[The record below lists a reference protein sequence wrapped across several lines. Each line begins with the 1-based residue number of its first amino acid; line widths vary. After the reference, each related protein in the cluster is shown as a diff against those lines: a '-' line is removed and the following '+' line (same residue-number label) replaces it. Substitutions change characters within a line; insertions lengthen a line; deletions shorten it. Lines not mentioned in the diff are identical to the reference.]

1 MNNVMKKCLSPAE
14 TNTRLSN
21 ISELFKYAGSTL
33 TSQEG
38 GNKNECQKLDMP
50 LSLFSKENTTRTLSD
65 FSEEQQSI
73 LNEAFESTL
82 FLYGSEDLRYM
93 EPLFKNMVLKAM
105 DYFEGED
112 KNRIIGKEEKSENVT
127 QNGGVGRVGRSKSK
141 SRRSKSNTDASDTA
155 TTTPE
160 STRTLA
166 TKDSSGD
173 SSLNASV
180 KNEDDYSSGD
190 SALNATVKNEDDN
203 SRGDSA
209 LNATVKNED
218 NYSNMIFELTAPGY
232 TFYCV
237 DNIFVI
243 SSAATRGTFF
253 FLGKAAALF
262 AQTGVSVGCK
272 MGEVVGVSDAVSN
285 INSMAYRES
294 KKLIDK
300 SADMI
305 GYHSKMERSINFIK
319 YISEGTS
326 SVSEKYVEPV
336 SKLFYASVKFVWM
349 IFALVMFVMTVL
361 NFAFGLNESYSTSN
375 ISLESVRRIM
385 GNSYFE
391 NIFTFLTESLDYIPD
406 SYQDCITNSSHRN
419 VVSTVLSIVFQPKSI
434 YNCMNLQL
442 IADQAKVNNQYD
454 FVNYLWVTGVE
465 PWIAYSA
472 DKIRKRNKNIIQSAG
487 KAKSRRRKAKMAKK
501 KTRKHHKR
509 KTRKSGK
516 QKAKKRTTKKR

>member
-1 MNNVMKKCLSPAE
+1 MNNMMHKCLSPAE

-50 LSLFSKENTTRTLSD
+50 LSLFSKESTTRSLSD
-65 FSEEQQSI
+65 LSPEQQSI

-112 KNRIIGKEEKSENVT
+112 KNRIIGREEKNESVT
-127 QNGGVGRVGRSKSK
+127 QNGGVGRAGRSKSK
-141 SRRSKSNTDASDTA
+141 SRRSKSNTDASDASETA
-155 TTTPE
+155 SATPE
-160 STRTLA
+160 STSNLE
-166 TKDSSGD
+166 TK
-173 SSLNASV
+173 A
-180 KNEDDYSSGD
+180 SSGD
-190 SALNATVKNEDDN
+190 SALNATVKNEHDY
-203 SRGDSA
+203 SSGDSA
-209 LNATVKNED
+209 LNETVKNED

-243 SSAATRGTFF
+243 SSATTRGTFF

-272 MGEVVGVSDAVSN
+272 MGEVAGVSDAVSN

-300 SADMI
+300 TADMI

-349 IFALVMFVMTVL
+349 IFALVMFVMTII

-391 NIFTFLTESLDYIPD
+391 NIFSFLTESFDYIPD
-406 SYQDCITNSSHRN
+406 SYQDCITNASHRN
-419 VVSTVLSIVFQPKSI
+419 VVSTVLSMVFQPKSI

-472 DKIRKRNKNIIQSAG
+472 DKIRKRNKNNIQSAG
-487 KAKSRRRKAKMAKK
+487 KAKSRRRKVKKQKK
-501 KTRKHHKR
+501 KTRKQHKR

-516 QKAKKRTTKKR
+516 KKAKKRTTKKR